1 MVRRLLAVKNLIFFE
16 LFIKMSLVIKM
27 DTNDIKNQ
35 IDNENVNIEEL
46 SISELRHLK
55 NRAKSLTDKRMKR
68 KCKYKIWDI
77 VCVALLAV
85 ISNCDEWEEIE
96 MFGIKNKNWLRKF
109 LLLTGGIPSAQTYER
124 VISLLEPDEINKIC
138 VEFSNLLTE
147 SNRKKKEMYHFDGK
161 VEKGSSRKDR
171 EIKPLNVL
179 NVFSSKYGIC
189 IDQEMI
195 EEKTN
200 EITAI
205 PKIIERLNLKGV
217 VCTWDALNTQKES
230 VKAVVEKGGDYVV
243 ALKGNQGNF
252 YTDVQDYF
260 DENKLLIISSGY
272 EGSYSLTR
280 EKSHSRIITYEY
292 YQTEKVNWYYEKDK
306 WKKLRSIGMVRK
318 TIEKNNGEKVTEK
331 RYYISSLSR
340 DIATFSKAIRGHWE
354 VENKLHWQM
363 DYTFKC
369 DRNQTVNKKA
379 LYNLQIIKKFALNI
393 LNLVKEDYKRSLKKI
408 RFLVGLGAE
417 EEIHNIFYL
426 LHKKKQIFK

>member
-1 MVRRLLAVKNLIFFE
+1 MISSLLFVKNLIFSE
-16 LFIKMSLVIKM
+16 LFIKMSLVIQM
-27 DTNDIKNQ
+27 DTNDIKKQ

-46 SISELRHLK
+46 SISELKHLK
-55 NRAKSLTDKRMKR
+55 NQAKSLTDKRMKR
-68 KCKYKIWDI
+68 KCTYKIWDI

-109 LLLTGGIPSAQTYER
+109 LLLTGGISSAQTYER

-138 VEFSNLLTE
+138 VEFSNILTE
-147 SNRKKKEMYHFDGK
+147 INRKKKEMYHFDGK
-161 VEKGSSRKDR
+161 VEKGSSRKDG

-179 NVFSSKYGIC
+179 NVFSSKYGIG

-217 VCTWDALNTQKES
+217 VCTWDVLNTQKEN

-252 YTDVQDYF
+252 YTDVKDYF
-260 DENKLLIISSGY
+260 DEDKLLIISSGY

-280 EKSHSRIITYEY
+280 EKSHNRIITYEY
-292 YQTEKVNWYYEKDK
+292 YQTEKVNWYFEKDK

-318 TIEKNNGEKVTEK
+318 TIEKNNGEKVIEK
-331 RYYISSLSR
+331 RFYISSLPR
-340 DIATFSKAIRGHWE
+340 DIATFSEAIRGHWE

-379 LYNLQIIKKFALNI
+379 LYNLQIIKKIALNI

>member
-1 MVRRLLAVKNLIFFE
+1 MVSSLLFVKNLIFFE
-16 LFIKMSLVIKM
+16 LFIKMSLVIQM
-27 DTNDIKNQ
+27 DTNDIKKQ

-46 SISELRHLK
+46 SISELKHLK
-55 NRAKSLTDKRMKR
+55 NQAKSLTDKRMKR
-68 KCKYKIWDI
+68 KCTYKIWDI

-109 LLLTGGIPSAQTYER
+109 LLLTGGISSAQTYER

-138 VEFSNLLTE
+138 IEFSNILTE
-147 SNRKKKEMYHFDGK
+147 INRKKKEMYHFDGK
-161 VEKGSSRKDR
+161 VEKGSSRKDG

-217 VCTWDALNTQKES
+217 VCTWDALNTQKEN

-252 YTDVQDYF
+252 YTDVKDYF
-260 DENKLLIISSGY
+260 DEDKLLIISSGY

-280 EKSHSRIITYEY
+280 EKSHNRIITYEY
-292 YQTEKVNWYYEKDK
+292 YQTEKVNWYFEKDK

-318 TIEKNNGEKVTEK
+318 TIEKNNGEKVIEK
-331 RYYISSLSR
+331 RFYISSLPR
-340 DIATFSKAIRGHWE
+340 DIATFSEAIRGHWE